1 MKNLLLSLITI
12 TVVHFSYLFA
22 WEIVSEMPFPVYG
35 GEAIVH
41 NSQIYIIGGYSD
53 SLNEALDII
62 QIYDPQENSW
72 SIAEQSLNMARY
84 GHSGCVYSGQL
95 YIFGGGWNND
105 TDDNFAMEKWDFG
118 FNLFIYDYRYAF
130 NRIFSTSVLVDND
143 LYIFGGYPNYSVAN
157 SDSSL
162 PYLSKY
168 NILTA
173 TISDSF
179 PVNSNYP
186 DYLPFG
192 QMSAVVDNTI
202 LLFGGEFDGVLSS
215 ICRFNIND
223 KSWETIGDLLE
234 PRAAGEAVYI
244 NNGLIV
250 LIGGYNEY
258 SGIESYTDGLLP
270 LEVYDYYHQASSSQN
285 EERHYLNYSRSELMA
300 VVYED
305 SIYVFGG
312 KNEANFSV
320 KQVEKICLSF
330 LNFPTAVVANKYSKS
345 LPASFQLN
353 NYPNPFNA
361 STMIEFTITERSNIT
376 LEIFSITG
384 RLVKSIV
391 NKELTKGSYRFS
403 WEAVDNMNYPV
414 ASGIYIC
421 KITGNYKSEARR
433 LLLVR

>member
-1 MKNLLLSLITI
+1 MKNLLLLFITMTVISL
-12 TVVHFSYLFA
+12 SYLFG

-53 SLNEALDII
+53 SLNAALDII

-72 SIAEQSLNMARY
+72 SISDQRLNMGRY

-105 TDDNFAMEKWDFG
+105 TDDNFALEQWDFG
-118 FNLFIYDYRYAF
+118 FNLLIYDYRYAF
-130 NRIFSTSVLVDND
+130 NRIFSTSVLVGDD
-143 LYIFGGYPNYSVAN
+143 LYIFGGWPNYDVTDP
-157 SDSSL
+157 DSTL

-168 NILTA
+168 NIPTA
-173 TISDSF
+173 TMSDSF
-179 PVNSNYP
+179 PVNGIYP
-186 DYLPFG
+186 ENLPSG
-192 QMSAVVDNTI
+192 QMSAVVDNDI
-202 LLFGGEFDGVLSS
+202 LLFGGEYDGVLSS
-215 ICRFNIND
+215 ICRFNIID
-223 KSWETIGDLLE
+223 ESWETIGDLLE

-250 LIGGYNEY
+250 LVGGYNEFI
-258 SGIESYTDGLLP
+258 GIESYDNGVLP

-285 EERHYLNYSRSELMA
+285 EDDHYLKYSRYELMA
-300 VVYED
+300 VAYANN
-305 SIYVFGG
+305 IYVFGG

-320 KQVEKICLSF
+320 PYVEKISLSAF
-330 LNFPTAVVANKYSKS
+330 TFPTDMIHDGFNKPV
-345 LPASFQLN
+345 PASFQLS

-361 STMIEFTITERSNIT
+361 STMIEFTITETDNIR

-384 RLVKSIV
+384 RLAKSII
-391 NKELTKGSYRFS
+391 NKELTKGSYRYS
-403 WEAVDNMNYPV
+403 WDGSDNMNYPV

-421 KITGNYKSEARR
+421 KITGGYKCEAKR